1 MATDLSSTSKSDC
14 MISFLIDFTILGASV
29 GFWRHRART
38 FVLTS
43 ASSILHC
50 CTIPTLYTSTIARE
64 VKIRS
69 NDVMRK
75 RCARVAWLHGLCPRA
90 CRVVTCRMVTWF
102 VPVRVSRGW
111 LHGLPIALA
120 LALALVLTR
129 GAGSASFNAVAF
141 QVF

>member
-1 MATDLSSTSKSDC
+1 MYFAEGWVAADLSSTSKSDR

-38 FVLTS
+38 LVLTS

-69 NDVMRK
+69 LILSSVLESNLAKKVSLQIK
-75 RCARVAWLHGLCPRA
+75 IRVETEGHCSPSL
-90 CRVVTCRMVTWF
+90 TT
-102 VPVRVSRGW
+102 
-111 LHGLPIALA
+111 
-120 LALALVLTR
+120 VLE
-129 GAGSASFNAVAF
+129 
-141 QVF
+141 